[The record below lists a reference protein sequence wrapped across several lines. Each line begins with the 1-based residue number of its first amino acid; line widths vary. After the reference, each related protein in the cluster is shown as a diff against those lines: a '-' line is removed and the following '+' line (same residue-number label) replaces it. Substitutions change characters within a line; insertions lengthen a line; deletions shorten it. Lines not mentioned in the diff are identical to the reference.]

1 MAHTNKHNGNN
12 MRKRKYSV
20 LGGVIAPADSTFS
33 IQGMPSPLLQR
44 QVGPLDT
51 SPPSLRFTGAVAN
64 LRNFNPYTMGL
75 RTQVN
80 PVVPHESYKLDR
92 QKARFTTT
100 VQLHGK
106 PAKSPFLSPK
116 TGPKS

>member
-1 MAHTNKHNGNN
+1 MSNHN
-12 MRKRKYSV
+12 RKRKYTV
-20 LGGVIAPADSTFS
+20 LGGVIAPAESTYS
-33 IQGMPSPLLQR
+33 IQGMPSPLLQK

-64 LRNFNPYTMGL
+64 LRNFNPYTMGV
-75 RTQVN
+75 RSNIN
-80 PVVPHESYKLDR
+80 PVKPHESYKLDK

-106 PAKSPFLSPK
+106 PAKSPVL
-116 TGPKS
+116 GPRR